1 MLQNTPKQAGQFNS
15 LVARREDCGAAIAPA
30 PERKPGPIINE
41 ILELDNALE
50 HLLKQHFDF
59 SDRLRGTYPDEGPQ
73 LTNKTADGIA
83 SEPSTGC
90 ELKDRLANIKQK
102 AFYIGRLN
110 DELIGKLWI

>member
-1 MLQNTPKQAGQFNS
+1 MANYQPTKQEWRGGSDDPRMA
-15 LVARREDCGAAIAPA
+15 AAIAPV
-30 PERKPGPIINE
+30 PDRKPGPIINE

-59 SDRLRGTYPDEGPQ
+59 SDRLHGAYPDEGPQ
-73 LTNKTADGIA
+73 LTTKTADDIA

-90 ELKDRLANIKQK
+90 ELKDRLAAIKQK

-110 DELIGKLWI
+110 DELIGKLWL

>member
-1 MLQNTPKQAGQFNS
+1 MANYQPTKQEWRGGSDDPRMA
-15 LVARREDCGAAIAPA
+15 AAIAPV

-59 SDRLRGTYPDEGPQ
+59 SDRLRGAYPDEGPQ
-73 LTNKTADGIA
+73 LTNKTLDGVA
-83 SEPSTGC
+83 SEPPTGC

-110 DELIGKLWI
+110 DGLIGKLWL

>member
-15 LVARREDCGAAIAPA
+15 LVARREDCGNAIAPA
-30 PERKPGPIINE
+30 PDRKPGPIINE
-41 ILELDNALE
+41 VLELDNALE

-59 SDRLRGTYPDEGPQ
+59 SDRLRGAYPDEGPQ
-73 LTNKTADGIA
+73 PTTKTADEIA

-90 ELKDRLANIKQK
+90 ELKDRLAAIKQK

-110 DELIGKLWI
+110 DELIGKLWL

>member
-1 MLQNTPKQAGQFNS
+1 MANYQPTKQEWRGGSDDPRMA
-15 LVARREDCGAAIAPA
+15 AAIAPA
-30 PERKPGPIINE
+30 PERKAGPIINE

-59 SDRLRGTYPDEGPQ
+59 SDRLHGAYPDEGPQ
-73 LTNKTADGIA
+73 LTTKTADDIA

-90 ELKDRLANIKQK
+90 ELKDRLAAIKQK

-110 DELIGKLWI
+110 DELIGKLWL